1 MLIFTLISITDLKD
15 YKKKVINA
23 TSSSEYSEAYS
34 AKKAIDKEWT
44 TRFST
49 KNEGAYHWFQL
60 ELEDELAIWKVKIES
75 TVDCCE
81 DQMVDMEVRVGNE
94 KISDEIKPEE
104 NSTSR
109 SFASITSKSELCGKF
124 EGSGHKGDVYLI
136 DCIRKD
142 DQDLKGKFVTI
153 LSLKPDNKAMTF
165 QNIEVFGEGK
175 IKFVIKISKGAS
187 SLLYRFRKLRV

>member
-23 TSSSEYSEAYS
+23 TASSEYSEAMT
-34 AKKAIDKEWT
+34 AKKAIDKEST

-109 SFASITSKSELCGKF
+109 SLASITSKSELCGKF

-175 IKFVIKISKGAS
+175 IKFVIKNLKRGLFI
-187 SLLYRFRKLRV
+187 